1 VKRDTRLG
9 GNGGLG
15 NKGKRKRL
23 GLVATCWDRREIP
36 VRTPFGMTGWV
47 GGWLGHGLVEIPGFA
62 RHDEC
67 NGALV
72 VARQDNWDLGMFAR
86 VGWGLLDWQSGFS
99 RSEDRPYLG

>member
-9 GNGGLG
+9 GNGGQG
-15 NKGKRKRL
+15 IKESASGWVWSRHV
-23 GLVATCWDRREIP
+23 GIEEIFLP

-47 GGWLGHGLVEIPGFA
+47 GGWLGHGLVEILGFA

-72 VARQDNWDLGMFAR
+72 VARQDT
-86 VGWGLLDWQSGFS
+86 
-99 RSEDRPYLG
+99 